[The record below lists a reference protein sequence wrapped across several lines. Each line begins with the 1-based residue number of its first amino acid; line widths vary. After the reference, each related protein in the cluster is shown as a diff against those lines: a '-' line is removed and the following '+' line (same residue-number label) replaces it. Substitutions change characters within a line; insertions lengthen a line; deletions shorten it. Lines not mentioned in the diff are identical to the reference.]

1 MSTPAD
7 IRSFEIARGLGIKRR
22 NAATAVSMGI
32 VLAFAAFGLSG
43 SLQREIRPM
52 WILFGLLA
60 GLAYANVFE
69 YVLHRFLLHWGNG
82 FLVQRHAL
90 HHDSAGAPEEA
101 RYVNFATSP
110 LVVILLFALNALPI
124 FVLQR
129 ALGSALKRS
138 LHASVAIGIFAG
150 FTLYY
155 VAYEEIHWRI
165 HLGRLPGWL
174 QSARR
179 HHMLHHG
186 GFEGHYNVFL
196 PVFDWIFHRSEWK
209 RQTIRTR

>member
-7 IRSFEIARGLGIKRR
+7 IRAFEIARGLGIKRR
-22 NAATAVSMGI
+22 NAATAFSMGV

-43 SLQREIRPM
+43 SPQREILPM
-52 WILFGLLA
+52 RILFGFLL

-101 RYVNFATSP
+101 HYVNFATAP
-110 LVVILLFALNALPI
+110 LVVVLVFALNALPI
-124 FVLQR
+124 FGLER
-129 ALGSALKRS
+129 F
-138 LHASVAIGIFAG
+138 LHASMAIGIFVG

-196 PVFDWIFHRSEWK
+196 PVFDWIFHHREWK